1 MTPLATRSTI
11 VSVTNQNFTVRNI
24 AIQPLNTPS
33 KEGMK
38 LIAKARIPKAIRAS
52 DNETLNTLTKLLA
65 KNFSFVVGTDINFIV
80 LKNQT
85 YSTKNLVCCN
95 GSDAL
100 KSEFDLVVCNLPYLA
115 TDQVLDATTDGGI
128 DGFEIPKKIFD
139 SIYKNV
145 KVGGKFLFVTSS
157 LSNYQKLM
165 DYAQKLGLSPKILA
179 KKKLFFEELIL
190 VEAIK
195 NK

>member
-1 MTPLATRSTI
+1 MRDEEYSPAEDT
-11 VSVTNQNFTVRNI
+11 FFI
-24 AIQPLNTPS
+24 ADYIE
-33 KEGMK
+33 KENG
-38 LIAKARIPKAIRAS
+38 LTALDVGS
-52 DNETLNTLTKLLA
+52 GSGYLTKLLA
-65 KNFSFVVGTDINFIV
+65 KNFIFVVGTDINFIV

-139 SIYKNV
+139 SIYKNI

-157 LSNYQKLM
+157 LSDYQKLM
-165 DYAQKLGLSPKILA
+165 DYAQKLGLNPKILA